1 MTSVRKGQRSHSRLF
16 REPIDEAS
24 TKHQQLPGS
33 ISKMYIASPY
43 PGIRNRNFLDWAP
56 YSQISKYLFSEFFTE
71 PFLKTSASAVRF
83 HIDKCNKYSSFAL
96 SVSPPPQFQVTWDSR
111 SLWEYVQQGPTQ
123 AHCALSPVQPYPGG
137 KLPSVLFRAD
147 TFLSFTQRCS
157 VQKKPAEFIGMDSFP
172 NHSSPNTEQN
182 FYNLYVS
189 RDWMEKANS

>member
-96 SVSPPPQFQVTWDSR
+96 SVSPPPNFKWPEIPGHSESMCSKVPPR
-111 SLWEYVQQGPTQ
+111 PT
-123 AHCALSPVQPYPGG
+123 V
-137 KLPSVLFRAD
+137 PSA
-147 TFLSFTQRCS
+147 Q
-157 VQKKPAEFIGMDSFP
+157 
-172 NHSSPNTEQN
+172 
-182 FYNLYVS
+182 YNLTQEGNFPLFSSEQTHFYHLHKGALCRKS
-189 RDWMEKANS
+189 LQSS

>member
-16 REPIDEAS
+16 REPTDEAS

-56 YSQISKYLFSEFFTE
+56 YSQISKYLFSEFFPE

-83 HIDKCNKYSSFAL
+83 QSIDKCNKYSSFAL
-96 SVSPPPQFQVTWDSR
+96 SVSPPPLPQFQVTRESR

-147 TFLSFTQRCS
+147 TLLSFTQRCS
-157 VQKKPAEFIGMDSFP
+157 VQKKPAELLGMD
-172 NHSSPNTEQN
+172 SSPNTEQN

-189 RDWMEKANS
+189 RGWMEKANS